1 MSIDTRWYLAINA
14 FARSTPAVHAVMA
27 AYALWAGPVLLVLI
41 VAVVWWRARRGP
53 DPAPVV
59 ACTVLIGVATMVALL
74 LCQDVVAGLIAR
86 PRPCAVIPRVQ
97 VLLSCSADFS
107 MPSDHAVIG
116 GAIAG
121 GLWFVSRRAAVA
133 ATLLALLLAFAR
145 VYTGVHYPA
154 DTLVGL
160 VSAPASRSSSS
171 SPPGARPRA
180 PHAHWCRCAGGG
192 SSPTATLPV
201 LLSYRCRDPMSGASA
216 SSPGSRPKLTRPLAA
231 PVRAGAPGPSA
242 PGRVSPRPADEWR
255 PGRSGR
261 TGWRC
266 AGPGRTGPGRAR
278 DRVVALLPGP
288 RASRPGGDAQRNQA
302 LRCGPGRASSVDQA
316 GDRRGADPGGAR
328 GDRGRAVAPH

>member
-74 LCQDVVAGLIAR
+74 LCQDVVSGLIAR

-145 VYTGVHYPA
+145 VYAGVHYPA

-160 VSAPASRSSSS
+160 VF
-171 SPPGARPRA
+171 GA
-180 PHAHWCRCAGGG
+180 GI
-192 SSPTATLPV
+192 TV
-201 LLSYRCRDPMSGASA
+201 VVV
-216 SSPGSRPKLTRPLAA
+216 LAA
-231 PVRAGAPGPSA
+231 RRPAVRA
-242 PGRVSPRPADEWR
+242 
-255 PGRSGR
+255 
-261 TGWRC
+261 
-266 AGPGRTGPGRAR
+266 AR
-278 DRVVALLPGP
+278 ALLPM
-288 RASRPGGDAQRNQA
+288 RWWWI
-302 LRCGPGRASSVDQA
+302 VT
-316 GDRRGADPGGAR
+316 DRRPFPSRSPAGAGSR
-328 GDRGRAVAPH
+328 